1 MNFPKTYFYIIS
13 ILGILLLCSYYFL
26 SLIKKSNAHNL
37 WGRIKQNGDL
47 KDYYQISMILAAI
60 GFIIMMIYLLVSDSF
75 TEKDIKHIFILS
87 LLIVVVS
94 MFWMPLSLYYMNN
107 PTIWLKYIIGILLL
121 IIPFSAYC
129 LLLILYR
136 MNEKKHT
143 NIRILSLIGM
153 IVFFLHTFILD
164 SIIWPTYF
172 F

>member
-13 ILGILLLCSYYFL
+13 ILGILLLSSYYFL

-37 WGRIKQNGDL
+37 WGRIKQNADL

-75 TEKDIKHIFILS
+75 TEKDIKPIFILS
-87 LLIVVVS
+87 LLIVVAS
-94 MFWMPLSLYYMNN
+94 IFLMPLSLYYINHQ
-107 PTIWLKYIIGILLL
+107 TIWLKYIIGILLL